1 MKIKINL
8 WAFIFSFI
16 CVALFFISVSSR
28 NIVNFITNLL
38 HVHPLN
44 IVLCISFIIFLFG
57 LIGFPASTNW
67 MLLLR
72 SIITTVITLCLSL
85 FILYIL
91 VIGNVFK
98 FT

>member
-16 CVALFFISVSSR
+16 CVALFFISVSSPD
-28 NIVNFITNLL
+28 IVNFIINLL

-44 IVLCISFIIFLFG
+44 IVLCISFITFIFG
-57 LIGFPASTNW
+57 LIGFSASTSW

-72 SIITTVITLCLSL
+72 SILTTVITLCLSL

-91 VIGNVFK
+91 VVGNLFK

>member
-16 CVALFFISVSSR
+16 CVALFFISVSSPD
-28 NIVNFITNLL
+28 IINLL

-44 IVLCISFIIFLFG
+44 IVLCISFITFIFG
-57 LIGFPASTNW
+57 LIGFSASTSW
-67 MLLLR
+67 ILLLR
-72 SIITTVITLCLSL
+72 SILTTVITLCLSL

-91 VIGNVFK
+91 VVGNLFK